1 MDQIMVDVS
10 DIEQVGVGD
19 RAVIL
24 GRDGGSGISAEELGS
39 MSDSFSYE
47 VLCNFM
53 PRIKRIY
60 VRHGE
65 VENL

>member
-10 DIEQVGVGD
+10 DIEQVSIGD

-24 GRDGGSGISAEELGS
+24 GKDGNSVISAEELGE
-39 MSDSFSYE
+39 MSDSFNYE

>member
-1 MDQIMVDVS
+1 MSDAPLIPLFDVKL
-10 DIEQVGVGD
+10 GD

-24 GRDGGSGISAEELGS
+24 GKDGNAEITAEQLGK

-53 PRIKRIY
+53 PRIKRVY
-60 VRHGE
+60 MRHGKLLE
-65 VENL
+65 E